1 MNQRLELV
9 LIEDNPHDIEIFLN
23 VIEWIGMNDKV
34 RVFSD
39 GRAALDYLQE
49 REIDE
54 KTKNPLPGVIFLD
67 LKMPLMDGNEVLQI
81 LRTDPR
87 TVRIPVVILTS
98 SSLDDDIRQS
108 YARGS
113 NSYVVKP
120 LEFEK
125 FADTIRDIVNYWR
138 NINVR
143 PVT

>member
-54 KTKNPLPGVIFLD
+54 RTKNPLPGVIFLD

-87 TVRIPVVILTS
+87 TARIPVVILTS

-108 YARGS
+108 YALGS